1 MIFPCA
7 GYVAVSEVIS
17 SRAHRLL
24 SPSRESQSVRE
35 LRQEGLTEGKRVE
48 GEMEEKKFDILDGCH
63 DS

>member
-35 LRQEGLTEGKRVE
+35 LRQEGKRVE
-48 GEMEEKKFDILDGCH
+48 REMEEKKFDILDGCH